1 MMKLAIAAV
10 LGCGVAAVM
19 AGTTPAQAEVVA
31 SGFRA
36 GQCLDMRNGTEAILW
51 GCHGGGNQNFTFRS
65 GTYGQ
70 LTVGGRCLAT
80 SGPAGS
86 GLVATSCSGG
96 RNQMWTVTGSGA
108 LRNEEGWCADVERG
122 GGQGARVIAWTC
134 SGTANQRWGL
144 ARYMSAL
151 QAASQGMLNAKAA
164 EAARS
169 ARPGMSI
176 SSAGVVAAGG
186 ANVVAAGG
194 ANVVAAG
201 GGNII
206 MPLAGVV
213 AAGGLN

>member
-1 MMKLAIAAV
+1 MMRVALAVV
-10 LGCGVAAVM
+10 LGCAATAVL
-19 AGTTPAQAEVVA
+19 AGATPARAEVLA

-36 GQCLDMRNGTEAILW
+36 GQCLDMRNGTEAILY
-51 GCHGGGNQNFTFRS
+51 GCHGGSNQNFTFRS
-65 GTYGQ
+65 GSYGQ
-70 LTVGGRCLAT
+70 LMVGGRCLAS
-80 SGPAGS
+80 SGQAGS
-86 GLVATSCSGG
+86 GLVATTCSGG
-96 RNQMWTVTGSGA
+96 RNQMWTVTSSGA

-122 GGQGARVIAWTC
+122 GAQGARVIAWTC
-134 SGTANQRWGL
+134 SGSANQRWGL

-151 QAASQGMLNAKAA
+151 QAASQGVLNARAA

-176 SSAGVVAAGG
+176 NAAGVVAAGG

-194 ANVVAAG
+194 ANVVSAG

-206 MPLAGVV
+206 MPVAGVV